1 MPSGALRV
9 LRSGFLMR
17 IGKMSGRRVPARR
30 AYRGADWNAALRS
43 LVLRWLAV
51 AGQAP
56 VAQWSWEQR
65 RSLAEVAL
73 YVGAYLAY
81 VFSRG
86 LVYDNPRAVGTVN
99 GGLIADFQQRAG
111 FLWEPGW
118 QAWAMEHVQGM
129 VVFLNWAYIITYWPV
144 ILGLAIY
151 LFLRDR
157 SKYYYYRTV
166 VLLNLIVALI
176 AFMVFPVASPFAIPG
191 VDLLDSIQLLGPS
204 FYGSATMA
212 NFYNTS
218 AAMPSLHF
226 SWTVILGVYW
236 LRSLPGGFKAAGVV
250 YPALTFFAITITGNH
265 FILDAIAGGVLA
277 GLSFGAVEAYRLA
290 KARAEAGEL
299 RTAWVSLLRRM
310 KLAATWL
317 TARD

>member
-1 MPSGALRV
+1 
-9 LRSGFLMR
+9 MR
-17 IGKMSGRRVPARR
+17 IGRMSGRRVPTRWSYR
-30 AYRGADWNAALRS
+30 ASEWNTPLRSWVRQWLAAL
-43 LVLRWLAV
+43 
-51 AGQAP
+51 GQAP
-56 VAQWSWEQR
+56 AVQWPWEQR
-65 RSLAEVAL
+65 RTVAEVAL
-73 YVGAYLAY
+73 YIGAYLVY

-86 LVYDNPRAVGTVN
+86 LVYDNPREVGVFN
-99 GGLIADFQQRAG
+99 GGLIADFQQRVG

-118 QAWAMEHVQGM
+118 QAWAMEHVQGI

-151 LFLRDR
+151 LFLRHR

-191 VDLLDSIQLLGPS
+191 VGLLDSIQLLGPS

-265 FILDAIAGGVLA
+265 FILDAIVGGVLA
-277 GLSFGAVEAYRLA
+277 GLSFGAVEGY
-290 KARAEAGEL
+290 KQVKTRADTGEL
-299 RTAWVSLLRRM
+299 QAAWVSFVRRM
-310 KLAATWL
+310 KLAATWV

>member
-1 MPSGALRV
+1 
-9 LRSGFLMR
+9 MR
-17 IGKMSGRRVPARR
+17 IGRMSGRRVPVRWT
-30 AYRGADWNAALRS
+30 YRGPDWNAALRPW
-43 LVLRWLAV
+43 VRQWLA
-51 AGQAP
+51 ALGQAP
-56 VAQWSWEQR
+56 AVQWTWEQR
-65 RSLAEVAL
+65 RTVAEVAL
-73 YVGAYLAY
+73 YIGAYLVY

-86 LVYDNPRAVGTVN
+86 LVYDNPREVGVFN
-99 GGLIADFQQRAG
+99 GGLIADFQQRVG

-118 QAWAMEHVQGM
+118 QAWAMEHVQGI

-151 LFLRDR
+151 LFLRHR

-250 YPALTFFAITITGNH
+250 YPTLTFFAITITGNH
-265 FILDAIAGGVLA
+265 FILDAMVGGILA
-277 GLSFGAVEAYRLA
+277 GLSFGAVEGY
-290 KARAEAGEL
+290 KQVKTRADTGEL
-299 RTAWVSLLRRM
+299 QAAWVSFARRM
-310 KLAATWL
+310 KLAATWV